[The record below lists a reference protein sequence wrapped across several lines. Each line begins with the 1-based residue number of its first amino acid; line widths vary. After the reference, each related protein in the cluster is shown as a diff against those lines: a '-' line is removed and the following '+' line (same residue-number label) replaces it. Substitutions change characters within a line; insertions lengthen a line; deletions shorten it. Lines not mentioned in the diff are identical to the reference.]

1 MNSINNGAPCVLIIA
16 PHGSYR
22 TFAFIKAAEKLS
34 INTLIASDGKHSL
47 ISAYAQGIHLD
58 FTFPEQL
65 YTQLLDSIQGYN
77 VVGVVATDD
86 YTTELASRIAQTLDL
101 PHNDPSAVLL
111 TQRKDLARER
121 LEKHGVS
128 KPRHWRLD
136 LRDDLE
142 PQLSSIVYPVVVKP
156 IALSASRGVIRA
168 NDQEELWKAIERI
181 SLLLDSMNDLSEDAK
196 KFILVEA
203 FIDGDEFAIEGMLY
217 QGQLSLLTLFDKPEP
232 LNGPYFEE
240 NYYLCPSKLSKQRQQ
255 QIKVVIQQACDAYGL
270 TEGPVHAECRIQ
282 DGQVYIIEVAA
293 RTIGGLCARLLSV
306 GTGHSL
312 EEIVLQH
319 AMGQRCVI
327 KPQQQAAGVL
337 MIPIPKAGILKRIE
351 GMLAAQAV
359 AHIDE
364 INIQIREGHELI
376 PLPEGSSYLGFIFAY
391 ADTTDEVEHALRA
404 AHAHLNFVIAP
415 VWKLS
420 QVS

>member
-1 MNSINNGAPCVLIIA
+1 MNTINNDAPCVLIIA

-22 TFAFIKAAEKLS
+22 TFAFIKAAEKLA

-47 ISAYAQGIHLD
+47 ISVYAQGIHLD
-58 FTFPEQL
+58 FTQPDSL
-65 YTQLLDSIQGYN
+65 YTQLLGSVQGYN
-77 VVGVVATDD
+77 VVGVIATDD
-86 YTTELASRIAQTLDL
+86 YTTELAARIAQTLDL
-101 PHNDPSAVLL
+101 PHNDPNAVLL
-111 TQRKDLARER
+111 TQRKDLAREQ
-121 LEKHGVS
+121 LEKHNVS

-136 LRDDLE
+136 RQSDINS
-142 PQLSSIVYPVVVKP
+142 QLSEIIYPVVVKP
-156 IALSASRGVIRA
+156 VALSGSRGVIRA
-168 NDQEELWKAIERI
+168 NDQAELLNAIDRI
-181 SLLLDSMNDLSEDAK
+181 SQLLNSMNDLSQDAQR
-196 KFILVEA
+196 FLLVEA
-203 FIDGDEFAIEGMLY
+203 FIDGDEFAVEGMLY
-217 QGQLSLLTLFDKPEP
+217 QGELSLLTIFDKPEP

-240 NYYLCPSKLSKQRQQ
+240 NYYISPSKLSSQVQQ
-255 QIKVVIQQACDAYGL
+255 QIKGVLQQACDAYGL
-270 TEGPVHAECRIQ
+270 SEGPIHAECRIR

-293 RTIGGLCARLLSV
+293 RTIGGLCARLLNV

-319 AMGQRCVI
+319 AIGQPLAI

-337 MIPIPKAGILKRIE
+337 MIPIPKAGILKRVE

-359 AHIDE
+359 EYIEE

-376 PLPEGSSYLGFIFAY
+376 PLPDGSSYLGFIFAY
-391 ADTTDEVEHALRA
+391 ADTTEEVEHALRT
-404 AHAHLNFVIAP
+404 AHAHLDFVIAP

>member
-1 MNSINNGAPCVLIIA
+1 MKQVNYDAPCVLIIA

-22 TFAFIKAAEKLS
+22 TFAFLHAAQRLA

-58 FTFPEQL
+58 FTQPEQL
-65 YTQLLDSIQGYN
+65 YIQLVKSVQDYN
-77 VVGVVATDD
+77 VVGVIATDD
-86 YTTELASRIAQTLDL
+86 YTAELAARIAQTLGL
-101 PHNDPSAVLL
+101 PHNDPNAVLL
-111 TQRKDLARER
+111 TQRKDLARAQ

-128 KPRHWRLD
+128 KPKHWRLD
-136 LRDDLE
+136 LHADVKS
-142 PQLSSIVYPVVVKP
+142 QLNSIVYPVVVKP
-156 IALSASRGVIRA
+156 VSLSGSRGVIRA
-168 NDQEELWKAIERI
+168 NDQAELLTAIERI
-181 SLLLDSMNDLSEDAK
+181 TLLLNSMNDLNDEAQRY
-196 KFILVEA
+196 ILVEQ
-203 FIDGDEFAIEGMLY
+203 FIEGEEFAIEGMLY
-217 QGQLSLLTLFDKPEP
+217 QGELNLLTVFDKPEP

-240 NYYLCPSKLSKQRQQ
+240 NYYLCPSKLSQQNQQ
-255 QIKVVIQQACDAYGL
+255 QMKEVLQQACDAYGL
-270 TEGPVHAECRIQ
+270 TEGPVHAECRIK
-282 DGQVYIIEVAA
+282 DGQIYIIEVAA

-319 AMGQRCVI
+319 AMGQHCDI
-327 KPQQQAAGVL
+327 NPQQQAAGVL

-359 AHIDE
+359 DHIDE

-391 ADTTDEVEHALRA
+391 ADTIEKVEHALRS

-420 QVS
+420 QAG